1 MGVFERLVMKTQAQL
16 DKAASQRLQKVYGR
30 DLEWYN
36 QQFELQGRHCAVC
49 PDGPGTRRL
58 HVDHDHKYRY
68 VKIETLKISNGIW
81 VGGATYN
88 GVRFD
93 NVGRTKS
100 EAIQKVKQDLKEA
113 SCRGLLCHKCNRALI
128 LLKDNAELM
137 RKAAE
142 YVEKHQQG
150 K

>member
-1 MGVFERLVMKTQAQL
+1 MKTQAQL
-16 DKAASQRLQKVYGR
+16 DKAASQRLQRTYGR
-30 DLEWYN
+30 DLAWYE
-36 QQFELQGRHCAVC
+36 QQFELQGFGCAVC
-49 PDGPGTRRL
+49 HDKPGTRRL

-113 SCRGLLCHKCNRALI
+113 SCRGLLCHRCNRAMI
-128 LLKDNAELM
+128 LFKDQIEIIL
-137 RKAAE
+137 KAAE
-142 YVEKHQQG
+142 YLKKFQAVPETV
-150 K
+150 